1 MGRTFVGGR
10 SLVAAV
16 GGLGKLGLGPGQAIG
31 ELRDLAGKL
40 EHRAVLLLHVA
51 LQEGQAFFEVAL
63 AVVHG
68 PDDAEASRRGK
79 PRPVF
84 YDLYDKPAP
93 APFFGVGL
101 RPALPWNAL
110 MSSPQDNPGE
120 ASPLQ
125 RPRRSL
131 WQRLG
136 GEGLA
141 LSVAFHAL
149 LVIVAVVWVVSTVTD
164 AANKRNPDTFATGAG
179 GGSGGPK
186 AKEYKTKL
194 QPKNVKALTKTNS
207 RITSKNANAS
217 MAVSSV
223 PTMANPLAT
232 AGAIGGGSSKGF
244 GGGSGGGIGSGKG
257 AGVGGGRNFVS
268 LFGMKSTG
276 SMTVGGLLGTLYDL
290 KQTSGRQ
297 PTAMMDGKTGIPPYR
312 AAVRDFLESGWS
324 PGKLQK
330 FFKSPDQLVSGQ
342 LFITGRSADDAP
354 KAFEVEKLMK
364 PSRWVVHYRC
374 YVEVPNSLPFR
385 FVGSGD
391 DFLIVRWNRKIALDD
406 GYETYFTGRD
416 GNYRDFGV
424 KVSKEYKVD
433 RRPGGLHRLKAGP
446 WIQATKGTKVP
457 VEVLMGETPGGVFDC
472 YLAIEVAKSGTK
484 EKGQYEG
491 EGTLKLFRCSA
502 DPLPAEITKDKRG
515 LNIDMQAEGWIF
527 KVTKD
532 ANTAIR

>member
-1 MGRTFVGGR
+1 
-10 SLVAAV
+10 
-16 GGLGKLGLGPGQAIG
+16 
-31 ELRDLAGKL
+31 
-40 EHRAVLLLHVA
+40 
-51 LQEGQAFFEVAL
+51 
-63 AVVHG
+63 
-68 PDDAEASRRGK
+68 
-79 PRPVF
+79 
-84 YDLYDKPAP
+84 
-93 APFFGVGL
+93 
-101 RPALPWNAL
+101 
-110 MSSPQDNPGE
+110 MSSPQDESAE
-120 ASPLQ
+120 ASASPALH
-125 RPRRSL
+125 RPNRTL

-141 LSVAFHAL
+141 LSILLHAV
-149 LVIVAVVWVVSTVTD
+149 LVVIAVIWVVSTITD
-164 AANKRNPDTFATGAG
+164 TSAKKDPNTFATGSG
-179 GGSGGPK
+179 GGNGGPK

-217 MAVSSV
+217 MAISSL
-223 PTMANPLAT
+223 PSMTNPLAT

-268 LFGMKSTG
+268 LFGMKSNG
-276 SMTVGGLLGTLYDL
+276 MTAGGLLGTLYDL

-330 FFKSPDQLVSGQ
+330 FFKSPDMLISGQ
-342 LFITGRSADDAP
+342 LFITGRSANDAP

-406 GYETYFTGRD
+406 GYETYFAGRD

-446 WIQATKGTKVP
+446 WIQVTKGTKVP

-472 YLAIEVAKSGTK
+472 YLAIEVAKSNK
-484 EKGQYEG
+484 AVNGQYEG
-491 EGTLKLFRCSA
+491 EGSLKLFRCSA
-502 DPLPAEITKDKRG
+502 DPLPAEIAKDTRG
-515 LNIDMQAEGWIF
+515 LDIDMEANGWIF

-532 ANTAIR
+532 ANTTIR